1 MLYQIDPIDVLIKI
15 IEESFVNVNE
25 KNVNKKNIGS
35 FFKKFDKSSKEEW
48 FSSSSEIE
56 NYFKNTSNFDKLLN
70 NEFDK
75 LNILYSVVLLKDFKN
90 DFDICILRIIK
101 SYKKVPKEVLEPT
114 AKLSFAAFP
123 SLSSTAEKIHIK
135 VPNNLE
141 HLNEETVK
149 LFKPTKK
156 T

>member
-1 MLYQIDPIDVLIKI
+1 M
-15 IEESFVNVNE
+15 
-25 KNVNKKNIGS
+25 
-35 FFKKFDKSSKEEW
+35 
-48 FSSSSEIE
+48 
-56 NYFKNTSNFDKLLN
+56 
-70 NEFDK
+70 
-75 LNILYSVVLLKDFKN
+75 NILYSVVLLKDFKN

-123 SLSSTAEKIHIK
+123 SLSSTEERIHIK

-156 T
+156 KLELEMMASNKRKRNVKHNKIINAKLSF